1 MKKRNI
7 TVIRNC
13 QLYLNKN
20 DIIEEWLEPGSEK
33 NIGMKIISDI
43 ESPLTF
49 GYCKNVNS
57 SLLIDALRAE
67 IIEDIFSA
75 CFWGVPVD
83 RICQRLNAMSCVTP
97 NGYDEWTPELIE
109 SIIHNEIYAGYK
121 FIEENGKVILYGH
134 DNPIVTKVMY
144 AAVQKIGI
152 IKTEALEWYNLSGV
166 DKHPKI

>member
-109 SIIHNEIYAGYK
+109 MIIHNEIYAGYK
-121 FIEENGKVILYGH
+121 FIEEDGKFILYLPREYKFVLSDNIDGKITELNGKSEIVIKKLSAVL
-134 DNPIVTKVMY
+134 IEKV
-144 AAVQKIGI
+144 
-152 IKTEALEWYNLSGV
+152 N
-166 DKHPKI
+166 

>member
-1 MKKRNI
+1 
-7 TVIRNC
+7 
-13 QLYLNKN
+13 
-20 DIIEEWLEPGSEK
+20 
-33 NIGMKIISDI
+33 
-43 ESPLTF
+43 
-49 GYCKNVNS
+49 
-57 SLLIDALRAE
+57 
-67 IIEDIFSA
+67 
-75 CFWGVPVD
+75 
-83 RICQRLNAMSCVTP
+83 MSCVTP